1 MNSILRILLLAI
13 LTTCGS
19 LKKANTQAPPRL
31 NSSEIFAGIQK
42 LQVLGSA
49 LYIAAH
55 PDDENTRMI
64 SHLSNVEKVET
75 AYLSLTRGDGGQN
88 LIASDIRELLGLTRT
103 QELLAARRIDGGVQF
118 FSRAN
123 DFGYS
128 KHPDET
134 FNIWARDSV
143 LADVVWVIRNWQPD
157 VIVLRF
163 DPRAPGT
170 THGHHT
176 ASGILGLEAF
186 ELAAD
191 PNAFPEQLQFVDTWQ
206 TKRIYWNA
214 YTWRRDLAE
223 NIVPENLIEVGMGT
237 YLPER
242 GESVAEIA
250 ARSRSMHK
258 SQGFGSSGRRDNY
271 TEQLELLAGDGK
283 GENDDPFAGI
293 EMSWDRIEGGRRIG
307 EALARIETE
316 FDLSNPVASVPDL
329 LGVML
334 MIESL
339 PRSRYV
345 ESKMTEVEELIAAA
359 MGLYVSATVDETYAV
374 PGDSLKVNL
383 EVTNRSNITA
393 KLTAAALVNFEPMQ
407 PLQDREDLD
416 ENLLQYEPVE
426 LELKGQ
432 IPDIQPYSS
441 PYWLQEPWELGV
453 YTVSDQLKRGKGESD
468 DPFHAFVRI
477 DIAHEGANYELIFS
491 RPVRFSKT
499 DPVDGEVFQ
508 PFEVLPQ
515 ATVEIK
521 SSSFLFP
528 DKESQVVE
536 VKVSAGRAG
545 IFGELQLCHPDTWTV
560 EPENYAVNLS
570 RKGEEAVF
578 RFELTP
584 PDGASEGM
592 IVPLLEIGG
601 DSYTD
606 KLVVIEHDH
615 IPTQYAVLDASVPVV
630 KLDLETQGQNIGYVM
645 GAGDEIP
652 AALRQIGYDVSL
664 LEDEELSSGDL
675 SGYDAIIVG
684 IRAYNTLERMANYNP
699 RLLAYAEQGG
709 TLIVQYN
716 TTWRLKIP
724 QEEISPFPLTLSRD
738 RVTVE
743 EAEVRIL
750 EPGHPALTRPNQ
762 ITAAD
767 FEGWVQERGLYFPNE
782 WGDEFTPLLS
792 SNDPGEPAR
801 NGGLLVAEYGSGYYV
816 YTGYSFFRELPAG
829 VPGAYRLFANLIA
842 LGNDTK
848 R

>member
-1 MNSILRILLLAI
+1 MNYVLRSLLLAVVS
-13 LTTCGS
+13 TCAS
-19 LKKANTQAPPRL
+19 LQITNAQAPPRL
-31 NSSEIFAGIQK
+31 NSAEIYAGIQK

-55 PDDENTRMI
+55 PDDENTRLI

-103 QELLAARRIDGGVQF
+103 QELLAARRIDGGKQF

-143 LADVVWVIRNWQPD
+143 LADVVWVIRQWRPD

-191 PNAFPEQLQFVDTWQ
+191 PEAFPEQLKYVEPWQ

-271 TEQLELLAGDGK
+271 TEQLELLAGDSK

-293 EMSWDRIEGGRRIG
+293 EMSWARIEGGAKIG
-307 EALARIETE
+307 EALAQIEA
-316 FDLSNPVASVPDL
+316 DYNLGNPAASVPKL
-329 LGVML
+329 LGVKLML
-334 MIESL
+334 EDL
-339 PRSRYV
+339 PKSRFV
-345 ESKMTEVEELIAAA
+345 ESKMKALDELIVSA
-359 MGLYVSATVDETYAV
+359 MGLYVSATVEETYAV
-374 PGDSLKVNL
+374 PGDSLKVDL
-383 EVTNRSNITA
+383 EVTNRSDVA
-393 KLTAAALVNFEPMQ
+393 VRLTAAALVDIRSMQ
-407 PLQDREDLD
+407 PLVDLD
-416 ENLLQYEPVE
+416 TLKSEVIKYEPVKID
-426 LELKGQ
+426 LDGR
-432 IPDIQPYSS
+432 IPEDQPYSS

-453 YTVSDQLKRGKGESD
+453 YTVSDQRQRGKGESD
-468 DPFHAFVRI
+468 DPFVAFVRLGI
-477 DIAHEGANYELIFS
+477 EHDGTEYELIFN

-515 ATVEIK
+515 ASVEVK

-528 DKESQVVE
+528 DQAAQVVE
-536 VKVSAGRAG
+536 VKVAAGRAG
-545 IFGELQLCHPDTWTV
+545 ISGELQLCHPDTWSV
-560 EPENYAVNLS
+560 KPEKYAVDFT

-584 PDGASEGM
+584 PSGASEGM
-592 IVPLLEIGG
+592 IVPLLEIGEE
-601 DSYTD
+601 SYTD
-606 KLVVIEHDH
+606 RLVVIEHDH

-630 KLDLETQGQNIGYVM
+630 KLDLETRGQNIGYVM

-652 AALRQIGYDVSL
+652 AALRQIGYDVTL

-675 SGYDAIIVG
+675 STYDAIVVG
-684 IRAYNTLERMANYNP
+684 VRAYNTLERMANYNP

-724 QEEISPFPLTLSRD
+724 QEEIAPFPLTLSRD

-750 EPGHPALTRPNQ
+750 EPKHPVITTPNQ
-762 ITAAD
+762 ITSAD

-782 WGDEFTPLLS
+782 WSKDYTPILS
-792 SNDPGEPAR
+792 SNDPGEPKR
-801 NGGLLVAEYGSGYYV
+801 NGGLLVAEYGKGHYV

-842 LGNDTK
+842 LGNGK
-848 R
+848 

>member
-19 LKKANTQAPPRL
+19 LNKTNAQAPPRL
-31 NSSEIFAGIQK
+31 NSSEIYAGIQK

-64 SHLSNVEKVET
+64 SHFANVDKVET

-103 QELLAARRIDGGVQF
+103 QELLAARRIDGGQQF

-143 LADVVWVIRNWQPD
+143 LADVVWVIRNWRPD

-191 PNAFPEQLQFVDTWQ
+191 PTAFPEQLQYVEPWQ
-206 TKRIYWNA
+206 TQRIYWNA

-223 NIVPENLIEVGMGT
+223 NVVPENLIEVGMGT

-271 TEQLELLAGDGK
+271 TEQLELLAGDFK
-283 GENDDPFAGI
+283 GENDNPFAGI
-293 EMSWDRIEGGRRIG
+293 EMSWDRVEGGRMVG
-307 EALARIETE
+307 EALARIEAE
-316 FDLSNPVASVPDL
+316 YDLGNPSASVPDL
-329 LGVML
+329 LRVKL
-334 MIESL
+334 MMEEL
-339 PRSRYV
+339 TPDRYTI
-345 ESKMTEVEELIAAA
+345 SKLKEINELIAAS
-359 MGLYVSATVDETYAV
+359 MGLYISGTVDETYAV

-383 EVTNRSNITA
+383 EVTNRSDYKLT
-393 KLTAAALVNFEPMQ
+393 LTAAALVDPVAMEA
-407 PLQDREDLD
+407 LQDLDDLGN
-416 ENLLQYEPVE
+416 ELLRSEPVNI
-426 LELKGQ
+426 ELKGQ
-432 IPDIQPYSS
+432 IAEDQPYSS

-453 YTVSDQLKRGKGESD
+453 YTVSDQLQRGRGESD
-468 DPFHAFVRI
+468 DPFYTFARVSI
-477 DIAHEGANYELIFS
+477 EHENEEYELIFS

-508 PFEVLPQ
+508 PFEVLPE
-515 ATVEIK
+515 AFVEVK

-528 DKESQVVE
+528 NEEAQIVE
-536 VKVSAGRAG
+536 VKVVAGRAG
-545 IFGELQLCHPDTWTV
+545 ISGELELCHPDDWRV
-560 EPENYAVNLS
+560 QPEKYVVDLS
-570 RKGEEAVF
+570 RKDEEAVF

-584 PDGASEGM
+584 PSGASEGM
-592 IVPLLEIGG
+592 IVPLLKIGEAG
-601 DSYTD
+601 YTD
-606 KLVVIEHDH
+606 RLATIEHDH

-630 KLDLETQGQNIGYVM
+630 KLDLETSGQDIGYVM

-652 AALRQIGYDVSL
+652 AALRQIGYDVTL
-664 LEDEELSSGDL
+664 IEEEELSSGDL

-699 RLLAYAEQGG
+699 RLLAYVEEGG

-716 TTWRLKIP
+716 TTRRLKVP
-724 QEEISPFPLTLSRD
+724 QEEIAPFPLTLSRD

-750 EPGHPALTRPNQ
+750 EPDHPVLTKPNQ
-762 ITAAD
+762 ITQAD

-782 WGDEFTPLLS
+782 WADEFTPLLS
-792 SNDPGEPAR
+792 SNDPGEPPR
-801 NGGLLVAEYGSGYYV
+801 NGGLLVAEYGNGHYV

-842 LGNDTK
+842 LGNGK
-848 R
+848 